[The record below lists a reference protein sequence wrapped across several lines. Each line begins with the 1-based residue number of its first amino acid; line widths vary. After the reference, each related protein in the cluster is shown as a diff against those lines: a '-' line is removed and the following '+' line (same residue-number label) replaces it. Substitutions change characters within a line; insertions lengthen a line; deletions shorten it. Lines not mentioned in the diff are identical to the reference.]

1 MGFDRFGVKSFV
13 SETKAEA
20 FVDYLQRGKV
30 MTTKCTVCGTVTF
43 PPKMHCP
50 KCRSSEVEWVE
61 IKETG
66 ELVAFTTVMYGPAGF
81 ENHVPYTL
89 AAVKFPNGLRI
100 FGEIDAKMPNEQIME
115 GMKLRVVPVKLSENR
130 VSYQFQ
136 KA

>member
-1 MGFDRFGVKSFV
+1 
-13 SETKAEA
+13 
-20 FVDYLQRGKV
+20 
-30 MTTKCTVCGTVTF
+30 
-43 PPKMHCP
+43 MHCP